1 MFVKSITFGQDKMKI
16 HVKKFGVLVHRR
28 LVVCS
33 TEKKLLILF
42 IKTFYFTH
50 WWQEPVKMFTDLLLR
65 FDLRSNI

>member
-33 TEKKLLILF
+33 TEKKLLIVF
-42 IKTFYFTH
+42 IKTYFI
-50 WWQEPVKMFTDLLLR
+50 LR
-65 FDLRSNI
+65 IDGKSL